1 MSCIAVVAT
10 VQPAESSFEAAS
22 GGSSPA
28 IPQHAAPNP
37 TLGCAT
43 AAPTASTQHA
53 ASNHLFNK

>member
-28 IPQHAAPNP
+28 IPQHAA
-37 TLGCAT
+37 
-43 AAPTASTQHA
+43 
-53 ASNHLFNK
+53 SNHLFNK